1 MMVVNI
7 LAQTEYPEQLLCNK
21 CTSTF
26 SKMDVLN
33 LIQEILPI
41 VNFII
46 FNLIMNYLFIFLH

>member
-1 MMVVNI
+1 MNNS
-7 LAQTEYPEQLLCNK
+7 ELLIFFK
-21 CTSTF
+21 E
-26 SKMDVLN
+26 LN